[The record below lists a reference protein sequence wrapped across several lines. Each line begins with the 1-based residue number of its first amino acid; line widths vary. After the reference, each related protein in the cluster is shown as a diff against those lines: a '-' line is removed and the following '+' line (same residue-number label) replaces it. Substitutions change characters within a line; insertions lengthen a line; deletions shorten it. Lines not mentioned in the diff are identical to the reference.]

1 MPKDANK
8 EQVKV
13 LSIVNEIVKF
23 NEQIQQ
29 GQELKIRT
37 PDQMLSRLPIF
48 LTQLKAENNSEK
60 RKNEIRQLL
69 YSLYRSNRLT
79 KNIYKSLIDII

>member
-1 MPKDANK
+1 MVQALILLMNRFDWFAKKTEEMPKDANK

-48 LTQLKAENNSEK
+48 
-60 RKNEIRQLL
+60 
-69 YSLYRSNRLT
+69 
-79 KNIYKSLIDII
+79 

>member
-1 MPKDANK
+1 MVKTLIPLMNSFDWFAKKTEEMLKDANK

-23 NEQIQQ
+23 NEEIQQ

-37 PDQMLSRLPIF
+37 PDQMLNRLPIF
-48 LTQLKAENNSEK
+48 
-60 RKNEIRQLL
+60 
-69 YSLYRSNRLT
+69 
-79 KNIYKSLIDII
+79 